1 MIVARF
7 KVQCWPERTE
17 EMGAATA
24 VEAPS
29 REIPGVV
36 HFDAARSLTDP
47 DTFVVIDVFED
58 RHALERQNAQG
69 EVAKVLTLIEA
80 GALTGAFEWTVWEPQ
95 RRSRSGYARQ
105 VDGYLRPEAARARRR
120 PAIGGWP
127 AGFR

>member
-7 KVQCWPERTE
+7 KVQCRPEHTE
-17 EMGAATA
+17 EMGAAIAA

-47 DTFVVIDVFED
+47 DTFVVIEVFED

-80 GALTGAFEWTVWEPQ
+80 GALTGAFEWTVWET
-95 RRSRSGYARQ
+95 SAT
-105 VDGYLRPEAARARRR
+105 E
-120 PAIGGWP
+120 
-127 AGFR
+127 